1 MADPVPDIAGS
12 RGTPIGRR
20 ALLKVSLCLGVCWE
34 LEPELAFGQ
43 DDPSTVRPKEG
54 DLLVDVADASN
65 KPLTPDDVPAGGKQM
80 FAWAMD
86 PADQTVR
93 SGSRLN
99 RLLLVRLDA
108 EKLSPET
115 RSRAADG
122 VVAYTAICT
131 HTGCEVVD
139 WVADDQLLYC
149 PCHFSKFDPKDGGR
163 VVDGAAPRPLPA
175 LPLTLVE
182 GKLAVAKPFTSRVG
196 FETA

>member
-1 MADPVPDIAGS
+1 MADPADDISVS
-12 RGTPIGRR
+12 RGTAIGRR
-20 ALLKVSLCLGVCWE
+20 ALLKGSLCLGACWD
-34 LEPELAFGQ
+34 LTPELSFGQ
-43 DDPSTVRPKEG
+43 DDPSSARPKEG
-54 DLLVDVADASN
+54 DLLVNVADATST
-65 KPLTPDDVPAGGKQM
+65 PLTPDDVPTAGRQT

-86 PADQTVR
+86 PADRTVR

-99 RLLLVRLDA
+99 RLLLVRLDT
-108 EKLSPET
+108 EKLSAEN

-139 WVADDQLLYC
+139 WLADDQLLYC
-149 PCHFSKFDPKDGGR
+149 PCHFSKFDPKDSGR
-163 VVDGAAPRPLPA
+163 VVDGAAPRALPA

-182 GKLAVAKPFTSRVG
+182 GKLAVARPFTSRVG